1 MEGFVM
7 KHMRTRTTAVGVAL
21 GVVFLVGTWLQP
33 ATATIGT
40 PTHLWKQHVRPRAD
54 ARYLQNTSVYVTP
67 AFSIDGLADLTVT
80 RACPGGTKAIGGGVD
95 FATANANVQ
104 VISDA
109 PIVNSANLFAAAT
122 GRNPAASG
130 WRVTM
135 HNNGILAVDGVVG
148 VICSR

>member
-1 MEGFVM
+1 MT
-7 KHMRTRTTAVGVAL
+7 KHMRTRTTAVAVVL
-21 GVVFLVGTWLQP
+21 GVLFVMGSWLLP
-33 ATATIGT
+33 ATAHIGT
-40 PTHLWKQHVRPRAD
+40 PTHLWKQHLRPRAD
-54 ARYLQNTSVYVTP
+54 ARYLQNTRVYVTP
-67 AFSIDGLADLTVT
+67 AFSIGALADLTVT
-80 RACPGGTKAIGGGVD
+80 RACPAGTKAIGGGVD

-109 PIVNSANLFAAAT
+109 PIVNGANLFAAAT

-135 HNNGILAVDGVVG
+135 HNNGVLAVDGVVG